1 MDLYMTK
8 LDIEAREREIAELE
22 KEGVLRTVIEKTE
35 KDLERTKVRV
45 EYFIEE
51 IAKLLEKEVRE
62 ERENKERGSES
73 ISISK

>member
-1 MDLYMTK
+1 MTK